1 MPTVRGEIGV
11 GVVDGVLYA
20 VGGNS
25 GSGYDPTTILATVEA
40 YDPATNA
47 WTTRAPLPTPRAGLA
62 VVVVDGILYAIGG
75 LACQPPAGQP
85 CVGGSPLA
93 AVATVEAY
101 APATNSWT
109 TRASLPTP
117 RVYLAAAAIDGAIYA
132 IGGQAN
138 DFPFRLTTVEAYN
151 PSTDTWTARAPM
163 PTGRFGL
170 GVDVVNGVLYAL
182 SGEAGSFFEARA
194 VEAYNPV
201 SDVWTSLPLAPV
213 GRRHLATTVLNGVI
227 YLIGGDG
234 GVELVE
240 TFRP

>member
-1 MPTVRGEIGV
+1 
-11 GVVDGVLYA
+11 
-20 VGGNS
+20 
-25 GSGYDPTTILATVEA
+25 
-40 YDPATNA
+40 
-47 WTTRAPLPTPRAGLA
+47 
-62 VVVVDGILYAIGG
+62 
-75 LACQPPAGQP
+75 
-85 CVGGSPLA
+85 
-93 AVATVEAY
+93 
-101 APATNSWT
+101 
-109 TRASLPTP
+109 
-117 RVYLAAAAIDGAIYA
+117 
-132 IGGQAN
+132 
-138 DFPFRLTTVEAYN
+138 
-151 PSTDTWTARAPM
+151 M